1 MIKSFSLVCLLEV
14 CYLML
19 NCNICPLKLMPTTNN
34 PKRQKGGGEEEENS
48 IPSTTPSAVRAEE
61 DDEDTIITTTQR
73 INRTFDE
80 AKENTRRAVQEAE
93 RELPRYMQIV
103 TTNQEQSVGAVR
115 DTIESYL
122 DSQREVTNFIQS
134 FWKSYIDNVVWMPTR
149 RAIENYATAVSNTTD
164 ATVAAIRIYNNIIY
178 ANAEAVRLSLEY
190 NRDNAKEMSRVF
202 VNTAKQLEKI

>member
-1 MIKSFSLVCLLEV
+1 
-14 CYLML
+14 
-19 NCNICPLKLMPTTNN
+19 MPTTSNNN
-34 PKRQKGGGEEEENS
+34 PKRQKGEENS
-48 IPSTTPSAVRAEE
+48 TPSVTSSATRPEE
-61 DDEDTIITTTQR
+61 DEDTITTTTTQR

-80 AKENTRRAVQEAE
+80 AKANTRRAVEEAE

-115 DTIESYL
+115 DTIENYL
-122 DSQREVTNFIQS
+122 DSQREITNFVQS
-134 FWKSYIDNVVWMPTR
+134 FWKSYIDNVLWMPTR
-149 RAIENYATAVSNTTD
+149 RTIENYAAAVSNTTD

-190 NRDNAKEMSRVF
+190 NRDNAREMSRVF

>member
-1 MIKSFSLVCLLEV
+1 
-14 CYLML
+14 
-19 NCNICPLKLMPTTNN
+19 MPANNN
-34 PKRQKGGGEEEENS
+34 PKRQKGGGEES
-48 IPSTTPSAVRAEE
+48 STPSTTVSDTRAEE
-61 DDEDTIITTTQR
+61 YEDNTITTTQR

-93 RELPRYMQIV
+93 RELPRYMQII

-122 DSQREVTNFIQS
+122 DSQREITNFIQS
-134 FWKSYIDNVVWMPTR
+134 FWKSYIDNVLWTPTR
-149 RAIENYATAVSNTTD
+149 RVIENYAAAVSNTTD

-190 NRDNAKEMSRVF
+190 NRDNTREMSRVF
-202 VNTAKQLEKI
+202 VNTAKQFEKI

>member
-1 MIKSFSLVCLLEV
+1 
-14 CYLML
+14 
-19 NCNICPLKLMPTTNN
+19 MPNNN
-34 PKRQKGGGEEEENS
+34 PKRQKGGGEEDDRTAS
-48 IPSTTPSAVRAEE
+48 GIASAPRVE
-61 DDEDTIITTTQR
+61 DDENTITTTTQR

-122 DSQREVTNFIQS
+122 DSQREVTNFVQS
-134 FWKSYIDNVVWMPTR
+134 FWKSYIDNVLWTPTR
-149 RAIENYATAVSNTTD
+149 RALENYAAAVSNTTD
-164 ATVAAIRIYNNIIY
+164 ATVAAIRIYNNVIY

-190 NRDNAKEMSRVF
+190 NRDNAREMSRVF

>member
-1 MIKSFSLVCLLEV
+1 
-14 CYLML
+14 
-19 NCNICPLKLMPTTNN
+19 MPNNN
-34 PKRQKGGGEEEENS
+34 PKRQKGGGEEDDRTAS
-48 IPSTTPSAVRAEE
+48 GIASAPRVE
-61 DDEDTIITTTQR
+61 DDDENTITTTTQR

-122 DSQREVTNFIQS
+122 DSQREVTNFVQS
-134 FWKSYIDNVVWMPTR
+134 FWKSYIDNVLWTPTR
-149 RAIENYATAVSNTTD
+149 RALENYAAAVSNTTD
-164 ATVAAIRIYNNIIY
+164 ATVAAIRIYNNVIY

-190 NRDNAKEMSRVF
+190 NRDNAREMSRVF

>member
-1 MIKSFSLVCLLEV
+1 MS
-14 CYLML
+14 
-19 NCNICPLKLMPTTNN
+19 NNN
-34 PKRQKGGGEEEENS
+34 PKRQKGGGEEDDRTAS
-48 IPSTTPSAVRAEE
+48 GIASAPRVE
-61 DDEDTIITTTQR
+61 DDENTITTTTQR

-115 DTIESYL
+115 DTIDSYL
-122 DSQREVTNFIQS
+122 DSQREVTNFVQS
-134 FWKSYIDNVVWMPTR
+134 FWKSYIDNVLWTPTR
-149 RAIENYATAVSNTTD
+149 RALENYAAAVSNTTD
-164 ATVAAIRIYNNIIY
+164 ATVAAIRIYNNVIY

-190 NRDNAKEMSRVF
+190 NRDNAREMSRVF

>member
-1 MIKSFSLVCLLEV
+1 
-14 CYLML
+14 
-19 NCNICPLKLMPTTNN
+19 MPTSNN
-34 PKRQKGGGEEEENS
+34 PKRQKGGEENS
-48 IPSTTPSAVRAEE
+48 TPSTTASATRAEE
-61 DDEDTIITTTQR
+61 DEDIITTTTQR

-115 DTIESYL
+115 DTIENYL

-134 FWKSYIDNVVWMPTR
+134 FWKSYIDNVLWTPTR
-149 RAIENYATAVSNTTD
+149 RAIENYAASVSNTTD

-178 ANAEAVRLSLEY
+178 ANAEAIRLSLEY
-190 NRDNAKEMSRVF
+190 NRDNTREMSRVF

>member
-1 MIKSFSLVCLLEV
+1 
-14 CYLML
+14 
-19 NCNICPLKLMPTTNN
+19 MPANNN
-34 PKRQKGGGEEEENS
+34 PKRQKGGEES
-48 IPSTTPSAVRAEE
+48 STPSTTVSDTRAEE
-61 DDEDTIITTTQR
+61 YEDNTITTTQR

-115 DTIESYL
+115 DTMENYL
-122 DSQREVTNFIQS
+122 DSQREITNFIQS
-134 FWKSYIDNVVWMPTR
+134 FWKSYIDNVLWMPTR
-149 RAIENYATAVSNTTD
+149 RAIENYAAAVSNTTD
-164 ATVAAIRIYNNIIY
+164 ATVAAIRIYNNITY

-202 VNTAKQLEKI
+202 VNAAKQLEKI

>member
-1 MIKSFSLVCLLEV
+1 MHT
-14 CYLML
+14 
-19 NCNICPLKLMPTTNN
+19 NNNN
-34 PKRQKGGGEEEENS
+34 PKRQKGEEGN
-48 IPSTTPSAVRAEE
+48 TPSERASDTRVEK
-61 DDEDTIITTTQR
+61 DDQDILTTTTQR

-115 DTIESYL
+115 DTMENYL
-122 DSQREVTNFIQS
+122 DSQREITNFVQS
-134 FWKSYIDNVVWMPTR
+134 FLRSYIDNVLWMPTR
-149 RAIENYATAVSNTTD
+149 RAIENYAAAVSNTTD
-164 ATVAAIRIYNNIIY
+164 ATVAGIRIYNNIIY

-190 NRDNAKEMSRVF
+190 NRDNAREMSRVF

>member
-1 MIKSFSLVCLLEV
+1 
-14 CYLML
+14 
-19 NCNICPLKLMPTTNN
+19 MPNNKN
-34 PKRQKGGGEEEENS
+34 PKRQEGENS
-48 IPSTTPSAVRAEE
+48 APSATSSSATRPEE
-61 DDEDTIITTTQR
+61 DDDESTIIPTTTTQR

-80 AKENTRRAVQEAE
+80 AKANTRRAVEEAE

-115 DTIESYL
+115 DTIENYL
-122 DSQREVTNFIQS
+122 DSQREITNFVQS
-134 FWKSYIDNVVWMPTR
+134 FWKSYIDNVLWTPTR
-149 RAIENYATAVSNTTD
+149 RTIENYAAAVSNTTD

-190 NRDNAKEMSRVF
+190 NRDNAREMSRVF

>member
-1 MIKSFSLVCLLEV
+1 
-14 CYLML
+14 
-19 NCNICPLKLMPTTNN
+19 MPTNNN
-34 PKRQKGGGEEEENS
+34 PKRQKGGEENS
-48 IPSTTPSAVRAEE
+48 TQSAKASATRAEE
-61 DDEDTIITTTQR
+61 DEDTITTTTQR

-115 DTIESYL
+115 DTIEHYL
-122 DSQREVTNFIQS
+122 DSQREVSNFIQS
-134 FWKSYIDNVVWMPTR
+134 FWKSYIDNVLWTPTR
-149 RAIENYATAVSNTTD
+149 RAIENYAAAVSNTTD
-164 ATVAAIRIYNNIIY
+164 ATVAAIRVYNNIIY

-190 NRDNAKEMSRVF
+190 NRDNAREMSRVF

>member
-1 MIKSFSLVCLLEV
+1 
-14 CYLML
+14 
-19 NCNICPLKLMPTTNN
+19 MPTTNNN
-34 PKRQKGGGEEEENS
+34 PKRQKGGGEENS
-48 IPSTTPSAVRAEE
+48 TPSTIASATRAKEE
-61 DDEDTIITTTQR
+61 EDTITTTTTQR

-115 DTIESYL
+115 DTIENYL
-122 DSQREVTNFIQS
+122 DSQREITNFIQS
-134 FWKSYIDNVVWMPTR
+134 FWKSYIDNVLWTPTR
-149 RAIENYATAVSNTTD
+149 RAIENYAATVSNTTD
-164 ATVAAIRIYNNIIY
+164 AAVAAIRIYNNIIY

-190 NRDNAKEMSRVF
+190 NRDNAREISRVL

>member
-1 MIKSFSLVCLLEV
+1 
-14 CYLML
+14 
-19 NCNICPLKLMPTTNN
+19 MPTSNN
-34 PKRQKGGGEEEENS
+34 PKRQKGGEENSTPSTTASATRAEEEN
-48 IPSTTPSAVRAEE
+48 E
-61 DDEDTIITTTQR
+61 DIITTTTQR

-115 DTIESYL
+115 DTIENYL
-122 DSQREVTNFIQS
+122 DSQREITNFIQS
-134 FWKSYIDNVVWMPTR
+134 FWKSYIDNVLWTPTR
-149 RAIENYATAVSNTTD
+149 RTIENYAASVSNTTD

-190 NRDNAKEMSRVF
+190 NRDNTREMSRVF

>member
-1 MIKSFSLVCLLEV
+1 
-14 CYLML
+14 
-19 NCNICPLKLMPTTNN
+19 MPTNNN
-34 PKRQKGGGEEEENS
+34 PKRQRGGGEEES
-48 IPSTTPSAVRAEE
+48 SSTSTTASATRAKE
-61 DDEDTIITTTQR
+61 DENTIMTTTTER

-93 RELPRYMQIV
+93 RELPRYMQVV

-122 DSQREVTNFIQS
+122 DSQRQITNFVQS
-134 FWKSYIDNVVWMPTR
+134 FWKSYIDNVLWMPTR
-149 RAIENYATAVSNTTD
+149 RAIENYAAAVSNTTD

>member
-1 MIKSFSLVCLLEV
+1 
-14 CYLML
+14 
-19 NCNICPLKLMPTTNN
+19 MPTTTTNN
-34 PKRQKGGGEEEENS
+34 PKRQKGGEENS
-48 IPSTTPSAVRAEE
+48 TPSTTASATRAKEE
-61 DDEDTIITTTQR
+61 EDTITTTTQR

-115 DTIESYL
+115 DTIENYL
-122 DSQREVTNFIQS
+122 DSQREITNFIQS
-134 FWKSYIDNVVWMPTR
+134 FWKSYIDNVLWTPTR
-149 RAIENYATAVSNTTD
+149 RAIENYAATVSNTTD
-164 ATVAAIRIYNNIIY
+164 AAVAAIRIYNNIIY

-190 NRDNAKEMSRVF
+190 NRDNAREISRVL

>member
-1 MIKSFSLVCLLEV
+1 
-14 CYLML
+14 
-19 NCNICPLKLMPTTNN
+19 MPISNN
-34 PKRQKGGGEEEENS
+34 PKRQKGGEENS
-48 IPSTTPSAVRAEE
+48 TPSTTASATRAEE
-61 DDEDTIITTTQR
+61 DEDIITTTTQR

-115 DTIESYL
+115 DTIENYL
-122 DSQREVTNFIQS
+122 ESQREVTNFIQS
-134 FWKSYIDNVVWMPTR
+134 FWKSYIDNVLWTPTR
-149 RAIENYATAVSNTTD
+149 RAIENYAASVSNTTD

-190 NRDNAKEMSRVF
+190 NRDNTREMSRVF